1 MTENEIWRTLSHG
14 LNTDGTESMRHIH
27 FAPQAIK
34 LARGSTTR
42 FDFESHLWMPTGRK
56 SVTEA
61 MMTSKSS
68 NIYVYS
74 SGNEW
79 AGSLEN
85 LVNQQHGTELPI
97 SSRDALKEWE

>member
-1 MTENEIWRTLSHG
+1 
-14 LNTDGTESMRHIH
+14 MRHSDDAERVKIGRSPH
-27 FAPQAIK
+27 DRERNLENSFARA
-34 LARGSTTR
+34 LNHTY
-42 FDFESHLWMPTGRK
+42 LWMPTGSK

-61 MMTSKSS
+61 MLTSKSS